1 MNQDQQLL
9 VLLQLASPS
18 LPLGAYSYS
27 EGLET
32 LVEQGKIT
40 NPEALFSWLKLE
52 LQNGNIRLETAVML
66 RAYQAFLDCD
76 IKRLIFW
83 NHWLTASKESRELRQ
98 QSWQMGNSLMK
109 LLLNLN
115 SHPNLMEIKEH
126 LTIDCNYGIAF
137 GIGAAL
143 WEIEPRWTVLG
154 YLQSWVSNLVNTGIK
169 LIPLGQTAGQG
180 ILYQLN
186 NIIAEEAPKILALEN
201 HDLMSC
207 SLGLGLASLQHET
220 LYSRLFRS

>member
-9 VLLQLASPS
+9 ALLQLASPS

-40 NPEALFSWLKLE
+40 NPEALFSWLKTE
-52 LQNGNIRLETAVML
+52 LNYGNIRLETAVML
-66 RAYQAFLDCD
+66 RSYQAFLECD
-76 IKRLIFW
+76 IEKLIFW
-83 NHWLTASKESRELRQ
+83 NHWLTASRESRELRQ

-109 LLLNLN
+109 LLLSLK
-115 SHPNLMEIKEH
+115 SHPNLMTIKEH

-143 WEIEPRWTVLG
+143 WEIEAIWAVLG
-154 YLQSWVSNLVNTGIK
+154 YLQSWASNLVSIGVK
-169 LIPLGQTAGQG
+169 LIPLGQTAGQVV
-180 ILYQLN
+180 LSQLN
-186 NIIAEEAPKILALEN
+186 EIIAIEAPKILGLEN
-201 HDLMSC
+201 DDLMTC